1 MALTM
6 GGFMA
11 LNGTISGQ
19 QLTSFV
25 LYTVRDLRF
34 GASAG
39 AACRLCL
46 PWCRRW
52 LTCPLHQQQQ
62 LAPP

>member
-1 MALTM
+1 MLRPNTSAFALWLSKRQLQVMALTL

-25 LYTVRDLRF
+25 LYTVR
-34 GASAG
+34 A
-39 AACRLCL
+39 
-46 PWCRRW
+46 W
-52 LTCPLHQQQQ
+52 L
-62 LAPP
+62 A

>member
-1 MALTM
+1 MQRSCVQVLALTM

-25 LYTVRDLRF
+25 LYTV
-34 GASAG
+34 SS
-39 AACRLCL
+39 
-46 PWCRRW
+46 P
-52 LTCPLHQQQQ
+52 
-62 LAPP
+62 